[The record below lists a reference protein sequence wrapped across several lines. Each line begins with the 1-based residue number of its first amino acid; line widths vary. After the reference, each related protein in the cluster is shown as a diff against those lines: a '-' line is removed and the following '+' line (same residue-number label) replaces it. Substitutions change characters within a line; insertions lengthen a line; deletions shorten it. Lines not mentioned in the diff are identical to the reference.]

1 MKNLNLKNKGG
12 LLVPIIIFSSVALV
26 VIGSIIK
33 WTQITIE
40 ANRQLI
46 TREKAIQLAESG
58 IDYYRWHLA
67 HSQSDYQDGTGLPG
81 PYVHEVRDKDG
92 NVVGEFVLDIT
103 PPIIGSTKVRIE
115 STGTLASST
124 ISRKIRVEMA
134 IPSLAKYA
142 VAANDVM
149 RFGEGT
155 EVFGP
160 VHSNQGIHFDGLAHN
175 IITSSLALYNDPDHE
190 NNDEFGV
197 HTHVNIPPD
206 SGINENFRPLE
217 ASPNSVMSRTDVFEV
232 GRQFP
237 VPVIDF
243 VGLTGN
249 LANIK
254 SDAQANGHYFAAS
267 GSQGY
272 HLVLKTD
279 DTFDVYVVNNLEPT
293 PNGCTLVIGQQGWG
307 TWSIRSVGGEVFLGN
322 YGFPSNGLIF
332 VEDNVWVN
340 GQINGARLTIAA
352 GRFPDN
358 PAQRKSITVNN
369 DLLYTNYD
377 GTDVLALVAQNNI
390 NAGLV
395 SENDLR
401 IDAAMIAQNGR
412 VGRYYYRPPTGGND
426 RCSPYHLRNEITLY
440 GMIATYQRYG
450 FSYNDG
456 TGYQIRNIIYD
467 ANLLYSPPPSFP
479 LTSDQYEILSWEEI

>member
-142 VAANDVM
+142 VAANDV
-149 RFGEGT
+149 
-155 EVFGP
+155 
-160 VHSNQGIHFDGLAHN
+160 I
-175 IITSSLALYNDPDHE
+175 
-190 NNDEFGV
+190 GV

-293 PNGCTLVIGQQGWG
+293 PNGCTIVIGQQGWG
-307 TWSIRSVGGEVFLGN
+307 TWS
-322 YGFPSNGLIF
+322 
-332 VEDNVWVN
+332 
-340 GQINGARLTIAA
+340 
-352 GRFPDN
+352 
-358 PAQRKSITVNN
+358 
-369 DLLYTNYD
+369 
-377 GTDVLALVAQNNI
+377 
-390 NAGLV
+390 V
-395 SENDLR
+395 S
-401 IDAAMIAQNGR
+401 
-412 VGRYYYRPPTGGND
+412 
-426 RCSPYHLRNEITLY
+426 
-440 GMIATYQRYG
+440 
-450 FSYNDG
+450 
-456 TGYQIRNIIYD
+456 
-467 ANLLYSPPPSFP
+467 
-479 LTSDQYEILSWEEI
+479 